1 MNAAPRTPWLTV
13 AVLAGAGVAVAL
25 HVGKVPGAIPL
36 LRADLGLGLTA
47 AGWVVSI
54 FNLVAAGAG
63 LAVGL
68 AADRYGQA
76 RVALAGMLL
85 VALASAL
92 GAAAANAFVLLA
104 SRAIEGVG
112 FILTAVSVP
121 SLITQ
126 TAAPADRRVA
136 LGLWGAN
143 VPLGIGAMLLLGA
156 PLLGSAGWRGVWLL
170 AAALTLAAALALF
183 LVTRGGQPRARTE
196 QAPLTARLRE
206 LATRRGP
213 WVLAA
218 IFALYA
224 GQYLAVVGFLPLIL
238 VEVDGASAPAAAA
251 LSALVVLANV
261 LGNLAAGFALR
272 AGARPQ
278 RLLTGA
284 SIAMA
289 AGAALV
295 FFAASGPWLRVAGGL
310 LFSAVGGLIP
320 GSLFALAPEHAPRP
334 QLLSS
339 VNGLMM
345 QGSAAGQ
352 FALPPLAAALA
363 TAGGGW
369 NAAAAATLLA
379 ATAVVALARLLRPR

>member
-1 MNAAPRTPWLTV
+1 MNAAARTPWAAV
-13 AVLAGAGVAVAL
+13 AALVGAGVAVAL
-25 HVGKVPGAIPL
+25 HVGKVPGAVPL
-36 LRADLGLGLTA
+36 LRENLGLGLAA

-63 LAVGL
+63 VAIGL
-68 AADRYGQA
+68 AADRFGHA
-76 RVALAGMLL
+76 RVALTGMVL
-85 VALASAL
+85 VALASAV
-92 GAAAANAFVLLA
+92 GATAPTAFVLLA
-104 SRAIEGVG
+104 SRAVEGFG

-126 TAAPADRRVA
+126 AVAPADRRIA

-156 PLLGSAGWRGVWLL
+156 PLLDGAGWRGLWLL
-170 AAALTLAAALALF
+170 ASALTLIAALALF
-183 LVTRGGQPRARTE
+183 FAARNARSS
-196 QAPLTARLRE
+196 APPQKTPLPAQLHE
-206 LATRRGP
+206 LAARRGP
-213 WVLAA
+213 WLLAA

-238 VEVDGASAPAAAA
+238 VEADGLSAPAAAT

-261 LGNLAAGFALR
+261 LGNTAAGFVLR
-272 AGARPQ
+272 TGAPPH
-278 RLLTGA
+278 RLLVGA

-295 FFAASGPWLRVAGGL
+295 FFAASGASLRLAGGL

-352 FALPPLAAALA
+352 FALPPLAAAVA
-363 TAGGGW
+363 AAGGRW
-369 NAAAAATLLA
+369 SAAAAITTLA
-379 ATAVVALARLLRPR
+379 ALAVVALAYPLRPR